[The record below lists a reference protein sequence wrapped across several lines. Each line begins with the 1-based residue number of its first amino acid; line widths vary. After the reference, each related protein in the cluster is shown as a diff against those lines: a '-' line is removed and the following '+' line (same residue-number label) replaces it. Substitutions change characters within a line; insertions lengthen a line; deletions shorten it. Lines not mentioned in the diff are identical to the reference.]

1 MTFMRIMTIQ
11 CFTLTERLRTQFGM
25 VAVVHGA
32 WRCGN
37 PIYTLHDRR
46 RPDIKSVNTA
56 KSPGSAPTTDSLRN
70 FLWELLCLRFPK
82 LYNPPPTLQRTSV
95 WVDTLFVVHH
105 GRGYKP
111 ASTAATFEGKHAR
124 QLYKNADLGGM
135 CTNKH
140 NAPYYPLQQNALSGP
155 ERRQVMTPIWAQM

>member
-1 MTFMRIMTIQ
+1 MRKSCDSRVKGWKETMTFMRIMTIQ

-82 LYNPPPTLQRTSV
+82 LYNTTANPPKNVSVGRYTLRRSSRERLQASVYRCHLRRQTCPSTLQKRRPRRH
-95 WVDTLFVVHH
+95 VH
-105 GRGYKP
+105 K
-111 ASTAATFEGKHAR
+111 
-124 QLYKNADLGGM
+124 
-135 CTNKH
+135 
-140 NAPYYPLQQNALSGP
+140 
-155 ERRQVMTPIWAQM
+155 